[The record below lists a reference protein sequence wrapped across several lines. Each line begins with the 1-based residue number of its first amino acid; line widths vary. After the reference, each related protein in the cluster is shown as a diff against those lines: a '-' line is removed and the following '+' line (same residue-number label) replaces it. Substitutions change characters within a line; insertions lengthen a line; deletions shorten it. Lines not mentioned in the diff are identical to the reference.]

1 MRWVCVWHA
10 LSRTRKNWRK
20 CFTSCIKVVMKY
32 LPEQQKRTGGER
44 DDSEADKGEERGGGC
59 TDVM

>member
-1 MRWVCVWHA
+1 MRCHVHV
-10 LSRTRKNWRK
+10 KIGE

-44 DDSEADKGEERGGGC
+44 DDSEADKGEERGGGVVQ
-59 TDVM
+59 T